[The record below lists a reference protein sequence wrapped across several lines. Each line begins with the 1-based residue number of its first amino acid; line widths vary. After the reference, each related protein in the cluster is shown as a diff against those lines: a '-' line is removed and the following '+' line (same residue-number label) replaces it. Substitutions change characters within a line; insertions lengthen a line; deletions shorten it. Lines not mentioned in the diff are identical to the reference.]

1 MAPSTIKQWVVQ
13 NMENDFDGL
22 FYKEAPLPK
31 VGENEV
37 LVKLQGASLNYRDMV
52 IPKACCCPE
61 LSRSWPVY

>member
-13 NMENDFDGL
+13 NMDNDFDGL
-22 FYKEAPLPK
+22 LYKEAPLPK

-37 LVKLQGASLNYRDMV
+37 LVKLQGASLNYRDLT

-61 LSRSWPVY
+61 LSRFWPVY